1 MHWQSELP
9 TTTKPERM
17 NHGFGLRSIQ
27 YIAQQH
33 QGTLHVSWEN
43 HLFLLRVLMPC
54 QAAS

>member
-1 MHWQSELP
+1 
-9 TTTKPERM
+9 M

-27 YIAQQH
+27 YIARQH